1 MEKFVGDESN
11 KFLRSN
17 TVHLLA
23 LTVDS
28 IIALNGGLKHLLAK
42 STRSGL
48 AESPKVFIKR
58 VYLCLEGMMMSLLLK
73 ALC

>member
-1 MEKFVGDESN
+1 MEKFVGDDSN

-48 AESPKVFIKR
+48 AESPKVFTKQ
-58 VYLCLEGMMMSLLLK
+58 VYSCREIMMMSSLLN